1 MTTDF
6 NQEQAHLSTVYQ
18 QLTTT
23 LTAINDAQSQN
34 QKNGNTIKA
43 QITGE
48 AKLNFDSYADNLDTF
63 AALESINKE
72 IDMLNLKTDS
82 LVARHD
88 ETLRLLEQP
97 YFAKITLTFP
107 EEIDAED
114 FYLGS
119 ASFTNQ
125 AGDPVIYDWRSP
137 IADVY
142 YQQTFGPTSYQAN
155 GRAIAVNLDRRRQFQ
170 IQADQLIDFFDTQIA
185 IEDPLLLATLKEAK
199 TTQMSAITATI
210 QKEQNAIIRQQ
221 TTDHLL
227 IDGIAGS
234 GKTSVIFQRIAYL
247 LYRQRKE
254 LALNEV
260 LMISLNRLFQDY
272 IAQVLPDLGEQTP
285 VNLTLQQ
292 LLAQLLPSDLAAL
305 PIADQ
310 PATLTITQLT
320 LQASDFQS
328 LSPGLPL
335 TIDAATSYQFF
346 LKTPVD
352 TPLDKRI
359 QATQQQLTSC
369 LQESITNEAQ
379 SADALT
385 RLESLTETEQ
395 QRLFDRLIREDEP
408 LAPLARKMIRH
419 DYQDLADQLSGY
431 QWLAFDQIIARQTPI
446 DAVIAAQIY
455 AYLTHHV
462 FPNVKQVF
470 IDEVQDYH
478 ASTLSLFKQLFPK
491 AQFTVFG
498 DQHQSITPHKVQ
510 FEQLPTIFPQLQTA
524 ALRTSYRSS
533 GAITT
538 LFSQLFTDLTDVHA
552 VQPAGKRPTT
562 ICATDFN
569 DYLTQIQAQIDQL
582 PTDQTLAIITPAGD
596 FDERL
601 TGLKNVHHLST
612 ETTNLPETGAFTLP
626 LTLAKGLEFD
636 NVLLYDLTNNYYT
649 EPTVGRNRLY
659 TAISRATHQLTLSA
673 LGKLPVELNGQ

>member
-1 MTTDF
+1 M
-6 NQEQAHLSTVYQ
+6 
-18 QLTTT
+18 
-23 LTAINDAQSQN
+23 
-34 QKNGNTIKA
+34 
-43 QITGE
+43 
-48 AKLNFDSYADNLDTF
+48 
-63 AALESINKE
+63 
-72 IDMLNLKTDS
+72 
-82 LVARHD
+82 
-88 ETLRLLEQP
+88 
-97 YFAKITLTFP
+97 
-107 EEIDAED
+107 
-114 FYLGS
+114 
-119 ASFTNQ
+119 
-125 AGDPVIYDWRSP
+125 
-137 IADVY
+137 
-142 YQQTFGPTSYQAN
+142 
-155 GRAIAVNLDRRRQFQ
+155 
-170 IQADQLIDFFDTQIA
+170 
-185 IEDPLLLATLKEAK
+185 
-199 TTQMSAITATI
+199 
-210 QKEQNAIIRQQ
+210 
-221 TTDHLL
+221 
-227 IDGIAGS
+227 
-234 GKTSVIFQRIAYL
+234 
-247 LYRQRKE
+247 
-254 LALNEV
+254 
-260 LMISLNRLFQDY
+260 
-272 IAQVLPDLGEQTP
+272 
-285 VNLTLQQ
+285 
-292 LLAQLLPSDLAAL
+292 AQLLPSDLAAL

-328 LSPGLPL
+328 LSTGLPL

-385 RLESLTETEQ
+385 QLESLTETEQ

-491 AQFTVFG
+491 AQFTVFS

-612 ETTNLPETGAFTLP
+612 EITNLPETGAFTLP

-636 NVLLYDLTNNYYT
+636 NVLLYDLTNDYYT
-649 EPTVGRNRLY
+649 EPTVGHNRLY

>member
-114 FYLGS
+114 FYLCS

-155 GRAIAVNLDRRRQFQ
+155 GRAI
-170 IQADQLIDFFDTQIA
+170 
-185 IEDPLLLATLKEAK
+185 
-199 TTQMSAITATI
+199 TTTI

-352 TPLDKRI
+352 TQLDKRI
-359 QATQQQLTSC
+359 
-369 LQESITNEAQ
+369 
-379 SADALT
+379 
-385 RLESLTETEQ
+385 
-395 QRLFDRLIREDEP
+395 
-408 LAPLARKMIRH
+408 
-419 DYQDLADQLSGY
+419 
-431 QWLAFDQIIARQTPI
+431 
-446 DAVIAAQIY
+446 
-455 AYLTHHV
+455 
-462 FPNVKQVF
+462 
-470 IDEVQDYH
+470 
-478 ASTLSLFKQLFPK
+478 
-491 AQFTVFG
+491 
-498 DQHQSITPHKVQ
+498 
-510 FEQLPTIFPQLQTA
+510 
-524 ALRTSYRSS
+524 
-533 GAITT
+533 
-538 LFSQLFTDLTDVHA
+538 
-552 VQPAGKRPTT
+552 
-562 ICATDFN
+562 
-569 DYLTQIQAQIDQL
+569 
-582 PTDQTLAIITPAGD
+582 
-596 FDERL
+596 
-601 TGLKNVHHLST
+601 
-612 ETTNLPETGAFTLP
+612 
-626 LTLAKGLEFD
+626 
-636 NVLLYDLTNNYYT
+636 
-649 EPTVGRNRLY
+649 
-659 TAISRATHQLTLSA
+659 
-673 LGKLPVELNGQ
+673 

>member
-6 NQEQAHLSTVYQ
+6 EQEQTHLTTIYQ
-18 QLTTT
+18 QLTAT
-23 LTAINDAQSQN
+23 LAAINDAQSQN
-34 QKNGNTIKA
+34 HQAGNTIKA

-63 AALESINKE
+63 AALETINKE

-82 LVARHD
+82 LIARKD

-107 EEIDAED
+107 EEIDNED

-119 ASFTNQ
+119 ASYTNQ
-125 AGDPVIYDWRSP
+125 DGEPVIFDWRSP

-155 GRAIAVNLDRRRQFQ
+155 GRQIPVTLNQRRQFQ

-260 LMISLNRLFQDY
+260 LMISPNRLFQDY

-292 LLAQLLPSDLAAL
+292 LLAQLLPEELADL
-305 PIADQ
+305 PIAAQ
-310 PATLTITQLT
+310 PVTLAINQLT
-320 LQASDFQS
+320 LQVSDFQS
-328 LSPGLPL
+328 LNSDLPF

-346 LKTPVD
+346 SKTPVD
-352 TPLDKRI
+352 APLDKRI
-359 QATQQQLTSC
+359 QATQQQLTSY
-369 LQESITNEAQ
+369 LQEQLMTIAKTPTT
-379 SADALT
+379 LT

-395 QRLFDRLIREDEP
+395 QQTFGRLIREDEP
-408 LAPLARKMIRH
+408 LAPLALKMVRY
-419 DYQDLADQLSGY
+419 DYQDLSEQLYDY
-431 QWLAFDQIIARQTPI
+431 QWLAFEQIIARQSTM
-446 DAVIAAQIY
+446 DAVIAAQVY
-455 AYLTHHV
+455 SYLTQRV
-462 FPNVKQVF
+462 FPKVKQVF

-478 ASTLSLFKQLFPK
+478 ASTLHLFKQLFPK
-491 AQFTVFG
+491 AQFTIFG
-498 DQHQSITPHKVQ
+498 DQHQSITPHKIQ
-510 FEQLPTIFPQLQTA
+510 FSKLPAIFPNLKTQ

-533 GAITT
+533 GAITA
-538 LFSQLFTDLTDVHA
+538 LFSQLFPDLTDVHA
-552 VQPAGKRPTT
+552 VQPHGVQPTYLS
-562 ICATDFN
+562 ATNDA
-569 DYLTQIQAQIDQL
+569 DYLAQIQTQIDQL
-582 PTDQTLAIITPAGD
+582 PTDQTLAIITPAGQ

-601 TGLKNVHHLST
+601 LKLKDVHHLST
-612 ETTNLPETGAFTLP
+612 ETTILPESGAFTLP

-636 NVLLYDLTNNYYT
+636 NVLLYDLTNDYYT

-659 TAISRATHQLTLSA
+659 TAISRATHRLTLSA
-673 LGKLPVELNGQ
+673 LGTLPNALNA

>member
-23 LTAINDAQSQN
+23 LAAINDAQSQN

-107 EEIDAED
+107 EETDAED

-155 GRAIAVNLDRRRQFQ
+155 GRAIAVNLARRRQFQ

-221 TTDHLL
+221 TTNHLL

-260 LMISLNRLFQDY
+260 LMISPNRLFQDY

-310 PATLTITQLT
+310 PATLAITQLT

-328 LSPGLPL
+328 LSTGLPL

-352 TPLDKRI
+352 APLDKRI
-359 QATQQQLTSC
+359 QATQQQLTSY
-369 LQESITNEAQ
+369 LQDKITNEAQ

-395 QRLFDRLIREDEP
+395 QRLFGRLIREDEP

-419 DYQDLADQLSGY
+419 DYQDLADQLSSY
-431 QWLAFDQIIARQTPI
+431 QWLAFDQIITRQTPI

-562 ICATDFN
+562 ICATDFS
-569 DYLTQIQAQIDQL
+569 DYLTQIQSQIDQL

-636 NVLLYDLTNNYYT
+636 NVLLYDLTNDYYT

-673 LGKLPVELNGQ
+673 LGKLPAELNAH

>member
-385 RLESLTETEQ
+385 QLESLTETEQ

-455 AYLTHHV
+455 AYLTHHI

-562 ICATDFN
+562 ICTTDFN

-649 EPTVGRNRLY
+649 EPTVGHNRLY

>member
-185 IEDPLLLATLKEAK
+185 IEDPLLLSTLKEAK

-498 DQHQSITPHKVQ
+498 D
-510 FEQLPTIFPQLQTA
+510 
-524 ALRTSYRSS
+524 
-533 GAITT
+533 
-538 LFSQLFTDLTDVHA
+538 
-552 VQPAGKRPTT
+552 
-562 ICATDFN
+562 
-569 DYLTQIQAQIDQL
+569 
-582 PTDQTLAIITPAGD
+582 
-596 FDERL
+596 
-601 TGLKNVHHLST
+601 
-612 ETTNLPETGAFTLP
+612 
-626 LTLAKGLEFD
+626 
-636 NVLLYDLTNNYYT
+636 
-649 EPTVGRNRLY
+649 
-659 TAISRATHQLTLSA
+659 
-673 LGKLPVELNGQ
+673 

>member
-254 LALNEV
+254 LALNEI

-385 RLESLTETEQ
+385 QLESLTETEQ

-649 EPTVGRNRLY
+649 EPTVGHNRLY

>member
-636 NVLLYDLTNNYYT
+636 NVLLYDLTSNYYT

>member
-1 MTTDF
+1 
-6 NQEQAHLSTVYQ
+6 
-18 QLTTT
+18 
-23 LTAINDAQSQN
+23 
-34 QKNGNTIKA
+34 
-43 QITGE
+43 
-48 AKLNFDSYADNLDTF
+48 
-63 AALESINKE
+63 
-72 IDMLNLKTDS
+72 
-82 LVARHD
+82 
-88 ETLRLLEQP
+88 
-97 YFAKITLTFP
+97 
-107 EEIDAED
+107 
-114 FYLGS
+114 
-119 ASFTNQ
+119 
-125 AGDPVIYDWRSP
+125 
-137 IADVY
+137 
-142 YQQTFGPTSYQAN
+142 
-155 GRAIAVNLDRRRQFQ
+155 
-170 IQADQLIDFFDTQIA
+170 
-185 IEDPLLLATLKEAK
+185 
-199 TTQMSAITATI
+199 
-210 QKEQNAIIRQQ
+210 
-221 TTDHLL
+221 
-227 IDGIAGS
+227 
-234 GKTSVIFQRIAYL
+234 
-247 LYRQRKE
+247 
-254 LALNEV
+254 
-260 LMISLNRLFQDY
+260 
-272 IAQVLPDLGEQTP
+272 
-285 VNLTLQQ
+285 
-292 LLAQLLPSDLAAL
+292 LAQLLPSDLAAL

-491 AQFTVFG
+491 AQFTVFS

>member
-6 NQEQAHLSTVYQ
+6 EQEQTHLTTIYQ
-18 QLTTT
+18 QLTAT
-23 LTAINDAQSQN
+23 LAAINDAQSQN
-34 QKNGNTIKA
+34 HQAGNTIKA

-63 AALESINKE
+63 AALETINKE

-82 LVARHD
+82 LIARKD

-107 EEIDAED
+107 EEIDSED

-119 ASFTNQ
+119 ASYTNQ
-125 AGDPVIYDWRSP
+125 DGEPVIFDWRSP

-155 GRAIAVNLDRRRQFQ
+155 GRQIPVTLNQRRQFQ

-234 GKTSVIFQRIAYL
+234 GKTSVIFQRIAYI

-260 LMISLNRLFQDY
+260 LMISPNRLFQDY

-292 LLAQLLPSDLAAL
+292 LLAQLLPEELADL
-305 PIADQ
+305 PIAAQ
-310 PATLTITQLT
+310 PVTLAIDQLT

-328 LSPGLPL
+328 LNSGLPF

-352 TPLDKRI
+352 APLDKRI
-359 QATQQQLTSC
+359 QATQQQLTSY
-369 LQESITNEAQ
+369 LQEQLITIAKTPTT
-379 SADALT
+379 LT

-395 QRLFDRLIREDEP
+395 QQTFGRLIREDEP
-408 LAPLARKMIRH
+408 LAPLALKMVRY
-419 DYQDLADQLSGY
+419 DYQDLSEQLYDY
-431 QWLAFDQIIARQTPI
+431 QWLAFEQIIARQSTM
-446 DAVIAAQIY
+446 DAVIAAQVY
-455 AYLTHHV
+455 SYLTQRV
-462 FPNVKQVF
+462 FPKVKQVF

-478 ASTLSLFKQLFPK
+478 ASTLHLFKQLFPK
-491 AQFTVFG
+491 AQFTIFG
-498 DQHQSITPHKVQ
+498 DQHQSITPHKIQ
-510 FEQLPTIFPQLQTA
+510 FSKLPAIFPNLKTQ

-533 GAITT
+533 GAITA
-538 LFSQLFTDLTDVHA
+538 LFSQLFPDLTDVHA
-552 VQPAGKRPTT
+552 VQPHGVQPTYLS
-562 ICATDFN
+562 ATNDA
-569 DYLTQIQAQIDQL
+569 DYLAQIQTQIDQL
-582 PTDQTLAIITPAGD
+582 PTDQTLAIITPAGQ

-601 TGLKNVHHLST
+601 LKLKDVHHLST
-612 ETTNLPETGAFTLP
+612 ETTTLPESGAFTLP

-636 NVLLYDLTNNYYT
+636 NVLLYDLTNDYYT

-659 TAISRATHQLTLSA
+659 TAISRATHRLTLSA
-673 LGKLPVELNGQ
+673 LGTLPNALNA

>member
-23 LTAINDAQSQN
+23 LAAINDAQSQN

-107 EEIDAED
+107 EETDAED

-155 GRAIAVNLDRRRQFQ
+155 GRTIAVNLDRRRQFQ
-170 IQADQLIDFFDTQIA
+170 IQADQLLDFFDTQIA

-221 TTDHLL
+221 TTNHLL

-260 LMISLNRLFQDY
+260 LMISPNRLFQDY

-328 LSPGLPL
+328 LSTGLPL

-352 TPLDKRI
+352 APLDKRI
-359 QATQQQLTSC
+359 QATQQQLTSY

-395 QRLFDRLIREDEP
+395 QRLFGRLIREDEP

-419 DYQDLADQLSGY
+419 DYQNLADQLSSY

-673 LGKLPVELNGQ
+673 LGKLPAELNAH

>member
-23 LTAINDAQSQN
+23 LAAINDAQSQN

-107 EEIDAED
+107 EETDAED

-155 GRAIAVNLDRRRQFQ
+155 GRAIAVNLARRRQFQ

-221 TTDHLL
+221 TTNHLL

-260 LMISLNRLFQDY
+260 LMISPNRLFQDY

-310 PATLTITQLT
+310 PATLAITQLT

-328 LSPGLPL
+328 LSTGLPL

-352 TPLDKRI
+352 APLDKRI
-359 QATQQQLTSC
+359 QATQQQLTSY
-369 LQESITNEAQ
+369 LQDKITNEAQ

-395 QRLFDRLIREDEP
+395 QRLFGRLIREDEP

-419 DYQDLADQLSGY
+419 DYQDLADQLSSY
-431 QWLAFDQIIARQTPI
+431 QWLAFDQIITRQTPI

-562 ICATDFN
+562 ICATDFS
-569 DYLTQIQAQIDQL
+569 DYLTQIQSQIDQL

-636 NVLLYDLTNNYYT
+636 NVLLYDLTNDYYT

>member
-431 QWLAFDQIIARQTPI
+431 QWLAFDQLIARQTPI

>member
-6 NQEQAHLSTVYQ
+6 EQEQTHLTTIYQ
-18 QLTTT
+18 QLTAT
-23 LTAINDAQSQN
+23 LAAINDAQSQN
-34 QKNGNTIKA
+34 HQAGNTIKA

-63 AALESINKE
+63 AALETINKE

-82 LVARHD
+82 LLARKD

-107 EEIDAED
+107 EEIDNED

-119 ASFTNQ
+119 ASYINQ
-125 AGDPVIYDWRSP
+125 DGEPVIFDWRSP

-155 GRAIAVNLDRRRQFQ
+155 GRQIPVTLNQRRQFQ

-260 LMISLNRLFQDY
+260 LMISPNRLFQDY

-292 LLAQLLPSDLAAL
+292 LLAQLLPEELADL
-305 PIADQ
+305 PIAAQ
-310 PATLTITQLT
+310 PVTLAIDQLT

-328 LSPGLPL
+328 LNSGLPF

-346 LKTPVD
+346 LKKPVD
-352 TPLDKRI
+352 APLDKRI
-359 QATQQQLTSC
+359 QATQQQLTSY
-369 LQESITNEAQ
+369 LQEQLMTIAKTPTT
-379 SADALT
+379 LT

-395 QRLFDRLIREDEP
+395 QQTFGRLIREDEP
-408 LAPLARKMIRH
+408 LAPLALKMVRY
-419 DYQDLADQLSGY
+419 DYQDLSEQLYDY
-431 QWLAFDQIIARQTPI
+431 QWLAFEQIIARQSTM
-446 DAVIAAQIY
+446 DAVIAAQVY
-455 AYLTHHV
+455 SYLTQRV
-462 FPNVKQVF
+462 FPKVKQVF

-478 ASTLSLFKQLFPK
+478 ASTLHLFKQLFPK
-491 AQFTVFG
+491 AQFTIFG
-498 DQHQSITPHKVQ
+498 DQHQSITPHKIQ
-510 FEQLPTIFPQLQTA
+510 FSKLPAIFPNLKTQ

-533 GAITT
+533 GAITA
-538 LFSQLFTDLTDVHA
+538 LFSQLFPDLTDVHA
-552 VQPAGKRPTT
+552 VQPHGVQPTYLS
-562 ICATDFN
+562 ATNDA
-569 DYLTQIQAQIDQL
+569 DYLAQIQTQIDQL
-582 PTDQTLAIITPAGD
+582 PTDQTLAIITPAGQ

-601 TGLKNVHHLST
+601 LKLKDVHHLST
-612 ETTNLPETGAFTLP
+612 ETTTLPESGAFTLP

-636 NVLLYDLTNNYYT
+636 NVLLYDLTNDYYT

-659 TAISRATHQLTLSA
+659 TAISRATHRLTLSA
-673 LGKLPVELNGQ
+673 LGTLPNALNA

>member
-636 NVLLYDLTNNYYT
+636 NVLLYDLTNDYYT
-649 EPTVGRNRLY
+649 EPTVGHNRLY

>member
-23 LTAINDAQSQN
+23 LAAINDAQSQN

-107 EEIDAED
+107 EETDAED

-155 GRAIAVNLDRRRQFQ
+155 GRAIAVNLARRRQFQ

-221 TTDHLL
+221 TTNHLL

-260 LMISLNRLFQDY
+260 LMISPNRLFQDY

-310 PATLTITQLT
+310 PATLAITQLT

-328 LSPGLPL
+328 LSTGLPL

-352 TPLDKRI
+352 APLDKRI
-359 QATQQQLTSC
+359 QATQQQLTSY
-369 LQESITNEAQ
+369 LQDKITNEAQ

-395 QRLFDRLIREDEP
+395 QRLFGRLIREDEP

-419 DYQDLADQLSGY
+419 DYQDLADQLSSY
-431 QWLAFDQIIARQTPI
+431 QWLAFDQIITRQTPI

-562 ICATDFN
+562 ICATDFS
-569 DYLTQIQAQIDQL
+569 DYLTQIQSQIDQL

-636 NVLLYDLTNNYYT
+636 NVLLYDLTNDYYT

-673 LGKLPVELNGQ
+673 LGKLPVELNAH

>member
-491 AQFTVFG
+491 AQFTVFS

-636 NVLLYDLTNNYYT
+636 NVLLYDLTNDYYT
-649 EPTVGRNRLY
+649 EPTVGHNRLY

>member
-199 TTQMSAITATI
+199 TTQMSAITTTI

-260 LMISLNRLFQDY
+260 LMISLNRLFQYY

-395 QRLFDRLIREDEP
+395 QRLFDRLIHEDEP

-446 DAVIAAQIY
+446 DAVIAAQVY

-491 AQFTVFG
+491 AQFTVFS

-510 FEQLPTIFPQLQTA
+510 FEQLPTIFPQLQTV

-562 ICATDFN
+562 ICTTDFN

-582 PTDQTLAIITPAGD
+582 TTDQTLAIITPAGD

-636 NVLLYDLTNNYYT
+636 NVLLYDLTNDYYT
-649 EPTVGRNRLY
+649 EPTVGHNRLY

>member
-6 NQEQAHLSTVYQ
+6 EQEQTHLTTIYQ
-18 QLTTT
+18 QLTAT
-23 LTAINDAQSQN
+23 LAAINDAQSQN
-34 QKNGNTIKA
+34 HQAGNTIKA

-63 AALESINKE
+63 AALETINKE

-82 LVARHD
+82 LIARKD

-107 EEIDAED
+107 EEIDNED

-119 ASFTNQ
+119 ASYTNQ
-125 AGDPVIYDWRSP
+125 DGEPVIFDWRSP

-155 GRAIAVNLDRRRQFQ
+155 GRQIPVTLNQRRQFQ

-260 LMISLNRLFQDY
+260 LMISPNRLFQDY

-292 LLAQLLPSDLAAL
+292 LLAQLLPEELADL
-305 PIADQ
+305 PIAAQ
-310 PATLTITQLT
+310 PVTLAINQLT
-320 LQASDFQS
+320 LQVSDFQS
-328 LSPGLPL
+328 LNSDLPF

-346 LKTPVD
+346 SKTPVD
-352 TPLDKRI
+352 APLDKRI
-359 QATQQQLTSC
+359 QATQQQLTSY
-369 LQESITNEAQ
+369 LQEQLMTIAKTPTT
-379 SADALT
+379 LT

-395 QRLFDRLIREDEP
+395 QQTFGRLIREDEP
-408 LAPLARKMIRH
+408 LAPLALKMVRY
-419 DYQDLADQLSGY
+419 DYQDLSEQLYDY
-431 QWLAFDQIIARQTPI
+431 QWLAFEQIIARQSTM
-446 DAVIAAQIY
+446 DAVIAAQVY
-455 AYLTHHV
+455 SYLTQRV
-462 FPNVKQVF
+462 FPKVKQVF

-478 ASTLSLFKQLFPK
+478 ASTLHLFKQLFPK
-491 AQFTVFG
+491 AQFTIFG
-498 DQHQSITPHKVQ
+498 DQHQSITPHKIQ
-510 FEQLPTIFPQLQTA
+510 FSKLPAIFPNLKIQ

-533 GAITT
+533 GAITA
-538 LFSQLFTDLTDVHA
+538 LFSQLFPDLTDVHA
-552 VQPAGKRPTT
+552 VQPHGVQPTYLS
-562 ICATDFN
+562 ATNDA
-569 DYLTQIQAQIDQL
+569 DYLAQIQTQIDQL
-582 PTDQTLAIITPAGD
+582 PTDQTLAIITPAGQ

-601 TGLKNVHHLST
+601 LKLKDVHHLST
-612 ETTNLPETGAFTLP
+612 ETTTLPESGAFTLP

-636 NVLLYDLTNNYYT
+636 NVLLYDLTNDYYT

-659 TAISRATHQLTLSA
+659 TAISRATHRLTLSA
-673 LGKLPVELNGQ
+673 LGTLPNALNA

>member
-107 EEIDAED
+107 EKIDAED

-385 RLESLTETEQ
+385 QLESLTETEQ

-538 LFSQLFTDLTDVHA
+538 LFSQLFNDLTDVHA

-569 DYLTQIQAQIDQL
+569 DNLTQIQAQIDQL

>member
-385 RLESLTETEQ
+385 QLESLTETEQ

-601 TGLKNVHHLST
+601 TGLKNLHHLST

>member
-23 LTAINDAQSQN
+23 LAAINNAQSQN

-88 ETLRLLEQP
+88 ETLRLLEQS

-107 EEIDAED
+107 EETDAED

-125 AGDPVIYDWRSP
+125 AGEPVIYDWRSP

-260 LMISLNRLFQDY
+260 LMISPNRLFQDY

-328 LSPGLPL
+328 LSTGLPL

-352 TPLDKRI
+352 APLDKRI
-359 QATQQQLTSC
+359 QATQQQLTSY
-369 LQESITNEAQ
+369 LQNKITNEAQ

-395 QRLFDRLIREDEP
+395 QHLFDRLIREDEP

-419 DYQDLADQLSGY
+419 DYQDLADQLSSY
-431 QWLAFDQIIARQTPI
+431 QWLAFDQIIARQTAI

-491 AQFTVFG
+491 AQFTFFG

-636 NVLLYDLTNNYYT
+636 NVLLYDLTNDYYT

-673 LGKLPVELNGQ
+673 LGKLPAELNGQ

>member
-23 LTAINDAQSQN
+23 LTAINDTQSQN

-107 EEIDAED
+107 EGIDAED

-491 AQFTVFG
+491 AQFTVFS

-636 NVLLYDLTNNYYT
+636 NVLLYDLTNDYYT
-649 EPTVGRNRLY
+649 EPTVGHNRLY

>member
-6 NQEQAHLSTVYQ
+6 EQEQTHLTTIYQ
-18 QLTTT
+18 QLTAT
-23 LTAINDAQSQN
+23 LAAINDAQSQN
-34 QKNGNTIKA
+34 HQAGNTIKA

-63 AALESINKE
+63 AALETINKE

-82 LVARHD
+82 LIARKD

-107 EEIDAED
+107 EEIDNED

-119 ASFTNQ
+119 ASYTNQ
-125 AGDPVIYDWRSP
+125 DGEPVIFDWRSP

-155 GRAIAVNLDRRRQFQ
+155 GRQIPVTLNQRRQFQ

-260 LMISLNRLFQDY
+260 LMISPNRLFQDY

-292 LLAQLLPSDLAAL
+292 LLAQLLPEELADL
-305 PIADQ
+305 PIAAQ
-310 PATLTITQLT
+310 PVTLAINQLT
-320 LQASDFQS
+320 LQVSDFQS
-328 LSPGLPL
+328 LNSDLPF

-346 LKTPVD
+346 SKTPVD
-352 TPLDKRI
+352 APLDKRI
-359 QATQQQLTSC
+359 QATQQQLTSY
-369 LQESITNEAQ
+369 LQEQLMTIAKTPTT
-379 SADALT
+379 LT

-395 QRLFDRLIREDEP
+395 QQTFGRLIREDEP
-408 LAPLARKMIRH
+408 LAPLALKMVRY
-419 DYQDLADQLSGY
+419 DYQDLSEQLHDY
-431 QWLAFDQIIARQTPI
+431 QWLAFDQIIARQSTM
-446 DAVIAAQIY
+446 DAVIAAQVY
-455 AYLTHHV
+455 SYLTQRV
-462 FPNVKQVF
+462 FPKVKQVF

-478 ASTLSLFKQLFPK
+478 ASTLHLFKQLFPK

-498 DQHQSITPHKVQ
+498 DQHQSITPHKIQ
-510 FEQLPTIFPQLQTA
+510 FSKLPAIFHNLKTQ

-533 GAITT
+533 GAITA
-538 LFSQLFTDLTDVHA
+538 LFSQLFPDLTDVHA
-552 VQPAGKRPTT
+552 VQPHGVQPTDLS
-562 ICATDFN
+562 ATNDM
-569 DYLTQIQAQIDQL
+569 DYLAQIQAQIDQL
-582 PTDQTLAIITPAGD
+582 PTDQTLAIITPAGQ

-601 TGLKNVHHLST
+601 LKLKDVHHLST
-612 ETTNLPETGAFTLP
+612 ETTTLPESGAFTLP

-636 NVLLYDLTNNYYT
+636 NVLLYDLTNDYYT
-649 EPTVGRNRLY
+649 EPAVGRNRLY
-659 TAISRATHQLTLSA
+659 TAISRATHLLTLSA
-673 LGKLPVELNGQ
+673 LGTLPNALNA

>member
-6 NQEQAHLSTVYQ
+6 EQEQTHLTTIYQ
-18 QLTTT
+18 QLTAT
-23 LTAINDAQSQN
+23 LAAINDAQSQN
-34 QKNGNTIKA
+34 HQTGNTIKA
-43 QITGE
+43 QITVE

-63 AALESINKE
+63 AALETINKE

-82 LVARHD
+82 LIARKD

-107 EEIDAED
+107 EEIDNED

-119 ASFTNQ
+119 ASYTNQ
-125 AGDPVIYDWRSP
+125 DGEPVIFDWRSP

-155 GRAIAVNLDRRRQFQ
+155 GRQIPVTLNQRRQFQ

-260 LMISLNRLFQDY
+260 LMISPNRLFQDY

-285 VNLTLQQ
+285 TNLTLGQ
-292 LLAQLLPSDLAAL
+292 LLTQLLPTDL
-305 PIADQ
+305 
-310 PATLTITQLT
+310 ATLTASKQPAPFNPYDLHLT
-320 LQASDFQS
+320 AKHFKMLINDTI
-328 LSPGLPL
+328 LK
-335 TIDAATSYQFF
+335 IDADTSYQFF
-346 LKTPVD
+346 LKTPLNA
-352 TPLDKRI
+352 PLNKRI
-359 QATQQQLTSC
+359 QATQQRLCQLFKTQ
-369 LQESITNEAQ
+369 LQMASESDRQ
-379 SADALT
+379 LT

-395 QRLFDRLIREDEP
+395 QYYFGHLIPEDQPLTPYVLKMLKQDYQLLYDRLI
-408 LAPLARKMIRH
+408 
-419 DYQDLADQLSGY
+419 
-431 QWLAFDQIIARQTPI
+431 AFDWLDFQQILHDHYPA
-446 DAVIAAQIY
+446 DAIIAAQLTS
-455 AYLTHHV
+455 YLTQRV
-462 FPNVKQVF
+462 FPTVKQIF

-478 ASTLSLFKQLFPK
+478 QHTLRLFKQLFPR
-491 AQFTVFG
+491 AQFTLFG
-498 DQHQSITPHKVQ
+498 DQHQSITPHKIQ
-510 FEQLPTIFPQLQTA
+510 FKTLTTDFPDIQQIDL
-524 ALRTSYRSS
+524 LTSYRSS
-533 GAITT
+533 GAITNRFSR
-538 LFSQLFTDLTDVHA
+538 LFPELASVHA
-552 VQPAGKRPTT
+552 VQAEGEQPTEFV
-562 ICATDFN
+562 ATTDI
-569 DYLTQIQAQIDQL
+569 DYQNYLQAQIDTL
-582 PTDQTLAIITPAGD
+582 PAGKSLAIITPATA
-596 FDERL
+596 L
-601 TGLKNVHHLST
+601 QPTLQLLNQITHLS
-612 ETTNLPETGAFTLP
+612 ETTTTLPESGAFTLP

-636 NVLLYDLTNNYYT
+636 NVLLFDLNHPYYLD
-649 EPTVGRNRLY
+649 PKLGRNRLY
-659 TAISRATHQLTLSA
+659 TAISRATHQLTLTAKGS
-673 LGKLPVELNGQ
+673 LPEVLNN

>member
-260 LMISLNRLFQDY
+260 LMISPNRLFQDY

-310 PATLTITQLT
+310 PATLSITQLT

-612 ETTNLPETGAFTLP
+612 ETTNLPGTGAFTLP

-636 NVLLYDLTNNYYT
+636 NVLLYDLTNDYYT
-649 EPTVGRNRLY
+649 EPTVGHNRLY